1 MEPLLSGI
9 YSADVDKMSL
19 MATFPNFYEL
29 EQEHRSLIKGLRKT
43 LPQQNRST
51 GKRPGQF
58 FAYQG
63 GFESMIDAL
72 ANELG
77 EEQIIRNQAVEQIEK
92 STNGYDVHLQNGEV
106 YDADAV
112 ILNTPHYSFTI
123 LLQSVHIC
131 MLLII

>member
-1 MEPLLSGI
+1 
-9 YSADVDKMSL
+9 MSL

-51 GKRPGQF
+51 GKKTGQF

-77 EEQIIRNQAVEQIEK
+77 EEQIIRNQAVKKIEK
-92 STNGYDVHLQNGEV
+92 SNNKYDVHLQNGDIYDVDMNIKYKVIRTNV
-106 YDADAV
+106 YM
-112 ILNTPHYSFTI
+112 F
-123 LLQSVHIC
+123 
-131 MLLII
+131 